1 MLVDQVRRRLA
12 VSERA
17 LRLFRAACGV
27 LVMLECAERWPVL
40 RAFYSDAGALPR
52 WAVLPTREED
62 PVRSGLGPS
71 PISPQP
77 RPSHPPS
84 HPPTTSQW
92 PLNDNPTRTGTDFFS
107 LSLNVAP
114 PLLPYVQNLIQK
126 KKQALWAV
134 CIHAW
139 SGALQWQQLL
149 VLVEAT
155 CALCL
160 ACNWRPRIATAACW
174 YLHLSI
180 TLRCPPL
187 VYILDRYMHLIL
199 FYGILTPR
207 CDPFPHI
214 TRPNAPCFC
223 HMSEIEFV
231 FSFL

>member
-71 PISPQP
+71 PTSPQP

-92 PLNDNPTRTGTDFFS
+92 PLNDTQLAQEHIF
-107 LSLNVAP
+107 
-114 PLLPYVQNLIQK
+114 
-126 KKQALWAV
+126 AV
-134 CIHAW
+134 
-139 SGALQWQQLL
+139 S
-149 VLVEAT
+149 
-155 CALCL
+155 
-160 ACNWRPRIATAACW
+160 P
-174 YLHLSI
+174 
-180 TLRCPPL
+180 
-187 VYILDRYMHLIL
+187 
-199 FYGILTPR
+199 
-207 CDPFPHI
+207 
-214 TRPNAPCFC
+214 
-223 HMSEIEFV
+223 
-231 FSFL
+231 

>member
-126 KKQALWAV
+126 KKTGTLGRMHPRMVGRAAM
-134 CIHAW
+134 AAAA
-139 SGALQWQQLL
+139 GAGGGYMCLMPRMQLAPTHRHRCVL
-149 VLVEAT
+149 VLAPVDHIKMPST
-155 CALCL
+155 RVYS
-160 ACNWRPRIATAACW
+160 RP
-174 YLHLSI
+174 LHAPHPI
-180 TLRCPPL
+180 LRH
-187 VYILDRYMHLIL
+187 LD
-199 FYGILTPR
+199 
-207 CDPFPHI
+207 
-214 TRPNAPCFC
+214 AK
-223 HMSEIEFV
+223 V
-231 FSFL
+231 